1 MGAGIAKESAMYLT
15 GISSRIGRLT
25 IAAVMT
31 YCFASTAFADQADMT
46 VTHDFYTMIPE
57 GCRPEGHEGM
67 HNGAPP
73 TREEMMKKMADEFGL
88 TGQQQQD
95 LQILV
100 ADYAVRLQEIAKLMS
115 ESGRKLS
122 TTEPGDPYYWPLAQ
136 EVSATASASAGE
148 TVILL
153 SEMREKIYTVLT
165 ADQRADIKRRIEERR
180 AKCQPQ
186 AEVEQPAG

>member
-1 MGAGIAKESAMYLT
+1 MYLT
-15 GISSRIGRLT
+15 GISSRIGGLVV
-25 IAAVMT
+25 AAIMT
-31 YCFASTAFADQADMT
+31 FGSAGTAFADQTGMT
-46 VTHDFYTMIPE
+46 ATHDFHAMIPD
-57 GCRPEGHEGM
+57 GCRPERHEGM

-100 ADYAVRLQEIAKLMS
+100 TDYAVRLQEIAKLIG

-122 TTEPGDPYYWPLAQ
+122 MTEPGDPYYWPLAQ

-165 ADQRADIKRRIEERR
+165 PDQRAEFKRRIEERK
-180 AKCQPQ
+180 AQCKPQ
-186 AEVEQPAG
+186 VDAEQPTD